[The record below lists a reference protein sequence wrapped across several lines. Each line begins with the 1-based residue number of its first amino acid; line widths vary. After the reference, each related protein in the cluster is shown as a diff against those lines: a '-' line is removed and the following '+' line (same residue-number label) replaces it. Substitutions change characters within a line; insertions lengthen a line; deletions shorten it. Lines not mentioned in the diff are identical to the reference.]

1 MVEIHTWACVCW
13 VVAGGGGWCWQIVQ
27 DPSPATTIR
36 AGPVKEKVNQEREQ
50 ETVRGD
56 RRAGVMI
63 PCKKAKDSIADNAK
77 GSCIK
82 GGD

>member
-1 MVEIHTWACVCW
+1 MLGSGGGW
-13 VVAGGGGWCWQIVQ
+13 GGGGGGGRVGRLSGILPQ
-27 DPSPATTIR
+27 ATTSE
-36 AGPVKEKVNQEREQ
+36 AGPGKEKVNQEREQ
-50 ETVRGD
+50 ETVQGD